1 MANDSTTNASNNH
14 DKAWD
19 DDERD
24 DLDDLIG
31 EIASKHPE
39 FPAMVEAALQR
50 RREARA
56 SGEDPNDLP
65 APASEDVAEEE
76 AHDEPTTPHTTR

>member
-1 MANDSTTNASNNH
+1 MAHDRITDFSNDH
-14 DKAWD
+14 DTRD

-24 DLDDLIG
+24 DLDDFIA
-31 EIASKHPE
+31 EIAKDHPE

-56 SGEDPNDLP
+56 RGEDPNDLP
-65 APASEDVAEEE
+65 PAEEAAE
-76 AHDEPTTPHTTR
+76 ETEDDPTIPHTAR